1 MDDKTK
7 PCLSERIM
15 IRIHNESEA
24 QKITE
29 ENLQDIPETVGK
41 VPKLKHSKILM

>member
-15 IRIHNESEA
+15 IWIIWTHNDMD
-24 QKITE
+24 T
-29 ENLQDIPETVGK
+29 
-41 VPKLKHSKILM
+41 

>member
-1 MDDKTK
+1 MDDKKK
-7 PCLSERIM
+7 PCLFERIM
-15 IRIHNESEA
+15 IWIHNESEA

-41 VPKLKHSKILM
+41 VPKSKKTKILP

>member
-15 IRIHNESEA
+15 IWMHNESEVE
-24 QKITE
+24 KFTE
-29 ENLQDIPETVGK
+29 ENLQDIPETGGK
-41 VPKLKHSKILM
+41 VPKSKHPKILP